1 MSARFAK
8 PLLAIAASLLGLC
21 ATVTATGPFTP
32 NLLRMATLNGV
43 HGLVY
48 YSVVDGG
55 YRPVAALAA
64 PDEAASR
71 VAEAR

>member
-8 PLLAIAASLLGLC
+8 PLLAITASLIGLC

-55 YRPVAALAA
+55 YRPVATLAL
-64 PDEAASR
+64 PDAGATR